1 MSFADLVSISDNY
14 TADRIHSLCL
24 RQVKSR
30 KKRMSTTKKIQSNPI
45 TIIGG
50 GIGGLTLAN
59 SLARFNIPF
68 QLYEQAPELTEVGAG
83 IGLSHAPLHILDNLG
98 LGNDVRK
105 AGARIRDVYMPDK
118 QLNIRRK
125 ISVSSE
131 TICIHR
137 ARLID
142 ILKSSLPESSIHL
155 SKKVTDIETSESESV
170 ITFSDGSRISAA
182 CTVAADGIHSLI
194 RRKLLPHIEIRYINQ
209 TIWRGI
215 SDLPLPEPYRN
226 SFLEIWDQHL
236 RFLAIPLDH
245 TQIQWLAVKSE
256 LPGGEDNPE
265 TLLED
270 LLELFRDFHPAMTEL
285 IRTSKNFLRNDMNDL
300 GTKKRP
306 WHINRV
312 VFLGDSI
319 HATTPNLAQGGCQ
332 AIEDAWCLALCL
344 DKYGTEYRKAF
355 QAYQNVRKPKVMNI
369 VKTSWTFGK
378 AAHSKNP
385 LLHYGYRGILTH
397 APESFLRKQE
407 SFLNDLGYL
416 KKI

>member
-1 MSFADLVSISDNY
+1 MI
-14 TADRIHSLCL
+14 TTE
-24 RQVKSR
+24 
-30 KKRMSTTKKIQSNPI
+30 KKPPTPV

-59 SLARFNIPF
+59 SLAQFNIPF

-83 IGLSHAPLHILDNLG
+83 IGLSLASLQILDNLG

-105 AGARIRDVYMPDK
+105 AGARIRNVYMPDK

-142 ILKSSLPESSIHL
+142 ILKSRLPVSSIHL
-155 SKKVTDIETSESESV
+155 SKKVSAIEASENESV
-170 ITFSDGSRISAA
+170 INFSDDTRISAA
-182 CTVAADGIHSLI
+182 FTVAADGIHSVI
-194 RRKLLPHIEIRYINQ
+194 RQKLLPHIEVRYINQ

-215 SDLPLPEPYRN
+215 SDRQLPEPYRN
-226 SFLEIWDQHL
+226 SFLEIWDQGL
-236 RFLAIPLDH
+236 RFLAIPLDR
-245 TQIQWLAVKSE
+245 TQTQWLAVKNE

-265 TLLED
+265 TLRED
-270 LLELFRDFHPAMTEL
+270 LLELFSDFHPAMTDL

-300 GTKKRP
+300 GTLKRP
-306 WHINRV
+306 WYINRV

-332 AIEDAWCLALCL
+332 AIEDAWCLALCM
-344 DKYGTEYRKAF
+344 DEYGTEYRKAF
-355 QAYQNVRKPKVMNI
+355 QAYQNVRISKVMNI

-385 LLHYGYRGILTH
+385 LFHYGYRGILTH
-397 APESFLRKQE
+397 APEFFLRKQE

-416 KKI
+416 NKI